1 MHSEEATTLFL
12 DLYASI
18 YRLSY
23 RRRNPR
29 SPRPSGEA
37 LALLQHLRD
46 SGPLTV
52 TEAARHF
59 DRSQAAISER
69 VQRLIGRGLLESHA
83 DQRDRRRHLVWLTE
97 RAEELLTVELEVLS
111 RERVERAMEAMSDGD
126 REGLIRSLEGLV
138 CAIGREA
145 RDTDTRSE

>member
-1 MHSEEATTLFL
+1 MHPEEATALFL
-12 DLYASI
+12 ELYATI

-23 RRRNPR
+23 RRRDPR

-69 VQRLIGRGLLESHA
+69 VQRLIARGLLKSHA
-83 DQRDRRRHLVWLTE
+83 DQRDRRRHLVWITE
-97 RAEELLTVELEVLS
+97 RAEELLSVELEVLC
-111 RERVERAMEAMSDGD
+111 RERIERAMEAMSDRE
-126 REGLIRSLEGLV
+126 REGLIRRLEGLV
-138 CAIGREA
+138 SAIGREA
-145 RDTDTRSE
+145 QDTDSRGE